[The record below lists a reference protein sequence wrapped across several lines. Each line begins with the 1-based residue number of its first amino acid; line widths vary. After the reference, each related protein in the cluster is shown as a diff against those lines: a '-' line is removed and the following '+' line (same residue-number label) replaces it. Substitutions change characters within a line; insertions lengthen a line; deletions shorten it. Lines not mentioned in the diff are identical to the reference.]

1 MQVLI
6 SRQKRKSYKNG
17 GLSLLRQISDKNGS
31 VGYRCERHNEK
42 RQGAWL
48 PAVEV
53 SGVMM
58 YALPYSVTT
67 VSTGSS
73 VVGLCV
79 GF

>member
-1 MQVLI
+1 M
-6 SRQKRKSYKNG
+6 
-17 GLSLLRQISDKNGS
+17 LRQISDKNGS
-31 VGYRCERHNEK
+31 VGYRGERHNEK

-58 YALPYSVTT
+58 DALPYSVTT

-73 VVGLCV
+73 VGGLCV

>member
-1 MQVLI
+1 MEV
-6 SRQKRKSYKNG
+6 
-17 GLSLLRQISDKNGS
+17 SLCLGRFPTKTEVSAIDVSATTK
-31 VGYRCERHNEK
+31 K
-42 RQGAWL
+42 RQGATL
-48 PAVEV
+48 LAVEV

-73 VVGLCV
+73 VGGLCV